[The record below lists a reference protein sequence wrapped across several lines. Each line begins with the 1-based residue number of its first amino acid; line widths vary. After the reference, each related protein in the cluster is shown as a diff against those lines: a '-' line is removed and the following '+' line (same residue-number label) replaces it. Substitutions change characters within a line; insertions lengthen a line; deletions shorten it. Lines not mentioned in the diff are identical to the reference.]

1 MAQTLHLMNAPEINE
16 KIASL
21 DGRVAQLLAQG
32 LKQEAIVEELS
43 LTVCGRPATA
53 KEHRIA
59 TQLFATASRQEASED
74 FLWTLL
80 NSYDFL
86 FVH

>member
-16 KIASL
+16 KIASPH
-21 DGRVAQLLAQG
+21 GRVAQLLAQG
-32 LKQEAIVEELS
+32 LQQEAITQELC
-43 LTVCGRPATA
+43 LALLGRPASA
-53 KEHRIA
+53 KERRIA